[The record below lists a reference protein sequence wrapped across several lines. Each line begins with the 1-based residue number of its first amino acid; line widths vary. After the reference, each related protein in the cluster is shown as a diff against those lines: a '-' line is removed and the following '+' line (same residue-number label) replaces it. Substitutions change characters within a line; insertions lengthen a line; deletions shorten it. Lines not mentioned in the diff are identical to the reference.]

1 MGDKKLTK
9 RLLKCIAHHK
19 GRCFYC
25 QLSVDVAK
33 VQPHPRAP
41 TLDHVTP
48 RSRGGK
54 NTATNRVLACYL
66 CNHQKGDMTLDE
78 FRAYRRAILILGLSK
93 REALRCIRAAN
104 SAGNNPNDE
113 GRHTS

>member
-1 MGDKKLTK
+1 MPALIASRRVR
-9 RLLKCIAHHK
+9 RLFDSQH

-25 QLSVDVAK
+25 QLTMDFSQ

-41 TLDHVTP
+41 TRDHLNP

-54 NTATNRVLACYL
+54 NTRENVVLACYL

-78 FRAYRRAILILGLSK
+78 FRAYRRAVMVLGMSK
-93 REALRCIRAAN
+93 REALRSIRRSTN
-104 SAGNNPNDE
+104 SAQGSPPNE
-113 GRHTS
+113 GTP